1 MYKKEGFDFLI
12 KVFNDPTYLEDI
24 TGLKELKTALD
35 ETEGDFVTELSDNEE
50 FDKF

>member
-24 TGLKELKTALD
+24 TGLKELKLALD
-35 ETEGDFVTELSDNEE
+35 DTETDFVTELSDS
-50 FDKF
+50 D